1 VRLDAA
7 RRRAAMRV
15 LAGLRRRV
23 GHGCRLPAARIRAAG
38 IGAAGVAVSRV
49 VGTLGV
55 GHDNLLD
62 GLTVYS

>member
-1 VRLDAA
+1 
-7 RRRAAMRV
+7 MRV

>member
-23 GHGCRLPAARIRAAG
+23 GHGYRLPAARIRAAG

>member
-1 VRLDAA
+1 
-7 RRRAAMRV
+7 MRV

-23 GHGCRLPAARIRAAG
+23 GYGCRLPAARIRAAG